1 MLLLHTN
8 NAAVEVSG
16 RDISLTFKRLDAIPQ
31 IRLDLVM
38 HSQLIDNY
46 SANIFITLGIWTV
59 IQRRLTA
66 FASQTR
72 LIYNPQKK
80 LQWLA
85 VLLGLKSCVQ
95 SEMAFKL
102 YKVGL

>member
-1 MLLLHTN
+1 MLLLFT
-8 NAAVEVSG
+8 AVEVSG

-59 IQRRLTA
+59 IQRRLPLHHKRA
-66 FASQTR
+66 LYINAR
-72 LIYNPQKK
+72 KNYNG
-80 LQWLA
+80 WR
-85 VLLGLKSCVQ
+85 
-95 SEMAFKL
+95 FF
-102 YKVGL
+102 